1 MNRSIGKVL
10 HNFREQLTG
19 HHRAAFL
26 LNERGHGVLNGE
38 LQVGGLRMIL
48 SPAASMRIP
57 DKTGS
62 VDRVETP
69 LRTMDRALA
78 SSVRLI
84 LNFKGCSLRNGLS

>member
-1 MNRSIGKVL
+1 MESSKSVAWRI
-10 HNFREQLTG
+10 
-19 HHRAAFL
+19 
-26 LNERGHGVLNGE
+26 
-38 LQVGGLRMIL
+38 IL

-78 SSVRLI
+78 SSVPIDTEFQGMPLFVRPELKQKI
-84 LNFKGCSLRNGLS
+84 SCGYYNAGKQGNREAEQSCLSNG